1 MAMTVSRMVNSG
13 WNFSN
18 FFNTNSTNR
27 NATQQN
33 ISNMWSAYNSSQ
45 KNATSEAANLQ
56 EVRANAA
63 ALVSSYDEAKTEFYN
78 EFDNQMNNLATSAK
92 EVKNFDFESV
102 TQAFS
107 AASKVVEAATEA
119 AKTAEETVATQNQA
133 SDKTATELDAG
144 TSAAA
149 KVIEQATEAAKKT
162 SKEKENKNEPPFIK
176 TDFGMTIANNGS
188 NGTITNDDGSVTT
201 ITAEGSRVTSIGNG
215 AITKTETYDN
225 SGNMKVTT
233 EYSKIMQ
240 SALRT
245 VQDFVDNYNSSLEFF
260 QDNSSVSARVGRMAE
275 LFGDTQY
282 RAKSYEAI
290 GIGVGNDGSLSIDEE
305 KLARA
310 IVDDPNKVANTIGG
324 TGLADKAEQ
333 HVDVANSQRSQLFP
347 SAQSMFGN
355 ELSTA
360 SFYTSGAYIN
370 MSAANTLGNLV
381 NMMF

>member
-1 MAMTVSRMVNSG
+1 MAMTISSMVNSG
-13 WNFSN
+13 WNFSS
-18 FFNTNSTNR
+18 FFNTGSTNR
-27 NATQQN
+27 NAAQQS
-33 ISNMWSAYNSSQ
+33 ISNMWNAYSSSQ
-45 KNATSEAANLQ
+45 RNATSEAANLQ

-78 EFDNQMNNLATSAK
+78 EFDGQMNNLATSAK
-92 EVKNFDFESV
+92 AVKNFDFESV

-107 AASKVVEAATEA
+107 AASKVVQAATEA
-119 AKTAEETVATQNQA
+119 ADKANVAQEQA
-133 SDKTATELDAG
+133 SGETAAEVNTG

-149 KVIEQATEAAKKT
+149 KVIEQAAEAAKKT
-162 SKEKENKNEPPFIK
+162 EPENKNQPPFIK
-176 TDFGMTIANNGS
+176 TDFGMTIANTGS

-201 ITAEGSRVTSIGNG
+201 ITAEGSRITSIGNG
-215 AITKTETYDN
+215 AITKTEAYD
-225 SGNMKVTT
+225 SAGNMKTTT

-240 SALRT
+240 SALKT

-260 QDNSSVSARVGRMAE
+260 QDNSAVSSRVGRMAE

-282 RAKSYEAI
+282 RAQSYAEI
-290 GIGVGNDGSLSIDEE
+290 GINVGNDGSLSINEE
-305 KLARA
+305 KLAQA
-310 IVDDPNKVANTIGG
+310 IVDNPNRVSSTIGG

-333 HVDVANSQRSQLFP
+333 HINVANSQRSQLFP

-370 MSAANTLGNLV
+370 MSAANNLGNLV

>member
-1 MAMTVSRMVNSG
+1 MAMTISSMVNSG
-13 WNFSN
+13 WNFSS
-18 FFNTNSTNR
+18 FFNTGSTNR
-27 NATQQN
+27 NAAQQS
-33 ISNMWSAYNSSQ
+33 ISNMWNAYSSSQ
-45 KNATSEAANLQ
+45 RNATSEAANLQ

-78 EFDNQMNNLATSAK
+78 EFDGQMNNLATSAK
-92 EVKNFDFESV
+92 AVKNFDFESV

-107 AASKVVEAATEA
+107 AASKVVQAATEA
-119 AKTAEETVATQNQA
+119 ADKANVAQEQA
-133 SDKTATELDAG
+133 SGETAAEVNTG

-149 KVIEQATEAAKKT
+149 KVIEQAAEAAKKT
-162 SKEKENKNEPPFIK
+162 EPENKNQPPFIK
-176 TDFGMTIANNGS
+176 TDFGMTIANTGS

-201 ITAEGSRVTSIGNG
+201 ITAEGSRITSIGNG
-215 AITKTETYDN
+215 AITKTETYD
-225 SGNMKVTT
+225 SAGNMKTTT

-240 SALRT
+240 SALKT

-260 QDNSSVSARVGRMAE
+260 QDNSAVSSRVGRMAE

-282 RAKSYEAI
+282 RAQSYAEI
-290 GIGVGNDGSLSIDEE
+290 GINVGNDGSLSINEE
-305 KLARA
+305 KLAQA
-310 IVDDPNKVANTIGG
+310 IVDNPNRVSSTIGG

-333 HVDVANSQRSQLFP
+333 HINVANSQRSQLFP

-370 MSAANTLGNLV
+370 MSAANNLGNLV

>member
-1 MAMTVSRMVNSG
+1 M
-13 WNFSN
+13 WN
-18 FFNTNSTNR
+18 
-27 NATQQN
+27 
-33 ISNMWSAYNSSQ
+33 AYSSSQ
-45 KNATSEAANLQ
+45 RNATSEAANLQ

-78 EFDNQMNNLATSAK
+78 EFDGQMNNLATSAK
-92 EVKNFDFESV
+92 AVKNFDFESV

-107 AASKVVEAATEA
+107 AASKVVQAATEA
-119 AKTAEETVATQNQA
+119 ADKANVAQEQA
-133 SDKTATELDAG
+133 SGETAAEVNTG

-149 KVIEQATEAAKKT
+149 KVIEQAAEAAKKT
-162 SKEKENKNEPPFIK
+162 EPENKNQPPFIK

-201 ITAEGSRVTSIGNG
+201 ITAEGSRITSIGNG
-215 AITKTETYDN
+215 AITKTETYD
-225 SGNMKVTT
+225 SAGNMKTTT

-240 SALRT
+240 SALKT

-260 QDNSSVSARVGRMAE
+260 QDNSAVSSRVGRMAE

-282 RAKSYEAI
+282 RAQSYAEI
-290 GIGVGNDGSLSIDEE
+290 GINVGNDGSLSINEE
-305 KLARA
+305 KLAQA
-310 IVDDPNKVANTIGG
+310 IVDNPNRVSSTIGG

-333 HVDVANSQRSQLFP
+333 HINVANSQRSQLFP

-370 MSAANTLGNLV
+370 MSAANNLGNLV

>member
-1 MAMTVSRMVNSG
+1 MAMTISSMVNSG
-13 WNFSN
+13 WNFSS
-18 FFNTNSTNR
+18 FFNTGSTNR
-27 NATQQN
+27 NAAQQS
-33 ISNMWSAYNSSQ
+33 ISNMWNAYSSSQ
-45 KNATSEAANLQ
+45 RNATSEAANLQ

-78 EFDNQMNNLATSAK
+78 EFDGQMNNLATSAK
-92 EVKNFDFESV
+92 AVKNFDFESV

-107 AASKVVEAATEA
+107 AASKVVQAATEA
-119 AKTAEETVATQNQA
+119 ADKANVAQEQA
-133 SDKTATELDAG
+133 SGETAAEVNTG

-149 KVIEQATEAAKKT
+149 KVIEQAAEAAKKT
-162 SKEKENKNEPPFIK
+162 EPENKNQPPFIK

-201 ITAEGSRVTSIGNG
+201 ITAEGSRITSIGNG
-215 AITKTETYDN
+215 AITKTETYD
-225 SGNMKVTT
+225 SAGNMKTTT

-240 SALRT
+240 SALKT

-260 QDNSSVSARVGRMAE
+260 QDNSAVSSRVGRMAE

-282 RAKSYEAI
+282 RAQSYAEI
-290 GIGVGNDGSLSIDEE
+290 GINVGNDGSLSINEE
-305 KLARA
+305 KLAQA
-310 IVDDPNKVANTIGG
+310 IVDNPNRVSSTIGG

-333 HVDVANSQRSQLFP
+333 HINVANSQRSQLFP

-370 MSAANTLGNLV
+370 MSAANNLGNLV